1 MDNAPQRPVS
11 AFAMHLL
18 LIAVAVA
25 IVLYLLFGQRRRE
38 PAAEGWAPPKAEPSS
53 KRVAFVANGKLFYAD
68 AGEAPREIHS
78 PHVQAAMD
86 RLERSRERHAWKQG
100 TTFSVRA
107 GGDWREGPS
116 RELPLQ
122 ATSVQFAPDGRLI
135 YFLRDQA
142 MGGLFEQDI
151 ASGQE
156 RRLIHRQNLLL
167 DDLRLS
173 ADGTQLLCSQQ
184 SGNGAAD
191 IVTMGVEGD
200 NPRALTGGDT
210 IDTAPCW
217 VPGQDGRLVFQSAGI
232 ARGPQGHVVAIGPA
246 SIQLL
251 DTRSGELTPVFED
264 PRFDFL
270 QPRVAPDGALLFIR
284 RPYEGQRYGGSD
296 MLLDAV
302 LFPFR
307 LLRTLFHFLNFQSL
321 VYSRKPLTSATGPQ
335 QDADLKDILLKG
347 RRIDAEAAM
356 RSSRRVHG
364 VPSLVPD
371 TWKLVWRSDRG
382 EERILASHVT
392 SFDLTADGGV
402 LYSNGFGVFALQ
414 PDGKP
419 SLVLRDKLIAEVVA
433 G

>member
-1 MDNAPQRPVS
+1 
-11 AFAMHLL
+11 MHLL
-18 LIAVAVA
+18 LIAVVVAVA
-25 IVLYLLFGQRRRE
+25 LWWFFAQRRRE
-38 PAAEGWAPPKAEPSS
+38 PAAGESWAPPKAEPST

-68 AGEAPREIHS
+68 AGEPPREIHS

-100 TTFSVRA
+100 TTFSIRA
-107 GGDWREGPS
+107 GGDWREGPA

-122 ATSVQFAPDGRLI
+122 ATSVQFAPGGRLI
-135 YFLRDQA
+135 YFLRDKA
-142 MGGLFEQDI
+142 MGGLFEQDL

-184 SGNGAAD
+184 SGNGAAN
-191 IVTMGVEGD
+191 IVTMSVEGEH
-200 NPRALTGGDT
+200 PRALTGGDT

-217 VPGQDGRLVFQSAGI
+217 VPGQDGRLVFQSAGL
-232 ARGPQGHVVAIGPA
+232 ARGSEGHVIAIGPA

-251 DTRSGELTPVFED
+251 DTGTGELTPVFED
-264 PRFDFL
+264 PQFDFL

-296 MLLDAV
+296 ILLDAL

-321 VYSRKPLTSATGPQ
+321 VYSRKPLTSASGPQ
-335 QDADLKDILLKG
+335 HDADLKDILLKG

-356 RSSRRVHG
+356 RSSKRVHG

-371 TWKLVWRSDRG
+371 TWKLVWRSEHG
-382 EERILASHVT
+382 EERILASHVA
-392 SFDLTADGGV
+392 SFDLTPDGGV
-402 LYSNGFGVFALQ
+402 IYSNGFGVFALTPGGQ
-414 PDGKP
+414 PG
-419 SLVLRDKLIAEVVA
+419 LVLRDKLIAEVVA